1 MFQLQLD
8 ACNLEFK
15 TWYTDTMKKLTETIE
30 EIILQHGTRGM
41 DRLRNHL
48 KAGYCAR
55 AARFILA
62 NRGTVL
68 IGTGFPVAG
77 SFESDGP
84 IGAIALYKVLV
95 DLGYQPIFVCAPPL
109 SKIMS
114 RGFDTYEIPIL
125 SRDQSRKVVRK
136 ALKKLNPSIVVAVE
150 RPGITDNGRYYNMHG
165 QDISAF
171 TAKFDL
177 FFDYAKCPRIAFGD
191 GGNEIGMG
199 NVREALTDMS
209 VIPSVTSCDELVI
222 STVSN
227 WGVYGVIA
235 LMSHQLKQDLFDL
248 FQPDAIAGY
257 LLANGSVDGVTS
269 RQELSEDGFPI
280 SVGVDII
287 SQLRSL
293 I

>member
-1 MFQLQLD
+1 MN
-8 ACNLEFK
+8 A
-15 TWYTDTMKKLTETIE
+15 LTEKIE
-30 EIILQHGTRGM
+30 EIILQHSARGM
-41 DRLRNHL
+41 DRLRKHL
-48 KAGYCAR
+48 KAGYCER
-55 AARFILA
+55 AARLILD

-84 IGAIALYKVLV
+84 IGAIALYQVLAH
-95 DLGYQPIFVCAPPL
+95 LSYQPIFVCAPPL

-114 RGFDTYEIPIL
+114 KGFDTYEIPIL
-125 SRDQSRKVVRK
+125 SQDQSKGVVRK
-136 ALKKLNPSIVVAVE
+136 ALKKLNPSLVLSVE

-165 QDISAF
+165 DDISAF

-177 FFDYAKCPRIAFGD
+177 FFSYAKCPCIAFGD

-199 NVREALTDMS
+199 NVRDALADMK
-209 VIPSVTSCDELVI
+209 VIPSVTTCDELVI

-235 LMSHQLKQDLFDL
+235 LMSHQLKQDLFEL

-257 LLANGSVDGVTS
+257 LLANGSVDGVTN
-269 RQELSEDGFPI
+269 RRELSEDGFPI
-280 SVGVDII
+280 NVGIAII
-287 SQLRSL
+287 AQLRKCAFPET
-293 I
+293 